1 MKAAV
6 LYGAMDL
13 RFEEAEIPIP
23 GRDEVRVKVSA
34 CGVCGSDYPRITEGT
49 AHYFPIILGHE
60 FAGKVDA
67 VGENVTGFETG
78 DLVVAVPLIPCRKC
92 AACKKHQYSL
102 CSNYQFVGT
111 RRNGGYGQYA
121 VLPASNLIKLDANS
135 DVRMAALLEPATV
148 ALHGVN
154 RSGLPA
160 NPTGSTGSTC
170 VVGGGTIGSFC
181 IQWLRIRG
189 AEIITVIGRSQKR
202 LEVNRRLGATHV
214 FSTVH
219 EGGLELAVEEAL
231 AVSGNEGY
239 SYVYETGG
247 TPETVK
253 MAIRMTGRRGTLCLM
268 GCLPGEITF
277 GKSEWE
283 QIARKEIHIVGSWMS
298 GGTPYPGLDWFEA
311 VERYGEGSL
320 QITDELVGLKLPLS
334 EAGKLPTIL
343 RESNFPKGRILLL
356 CDE

>member
-13 RFEEAEIPIP
+13 RVEDVVMPIP
-23 GRDEVRVKVSA
+23 GKDEVRVKVSA
-34 CGVCGSDYPRITEGT
+34 CGVCGSDYPRITKGT

-60 FAGKVDA
+60 FAGRVDA
-67 VGENVTGFETG
+67 IGEAVTGFETG
-78 DLVVAVPLIPCRKC
+78 DPVVAVPLIPCMEC
-92 AACKKHQYSL
+92 AACKNHQYSL

-111 RRNGGYGQYA
+111 RRNGGYGEYA
-121 VLPASNLIKLDANS
+121 VLPASNLIKLEADS

-154 RSGLPA
+154 RSGIPA
-160 NPTGSTGSTC
+160 KSARNPGSSC

-181 IQWLRIRG
+181 TQWLRIRG
-189 AEIITVIGRSQKR
+189 VEIITVIGRNRKR
-202 LEVNRRLGATHV
+202 LEVNRRLGAHHV
-214 FSTVH
+214 FSTTE
-219 EGGLELAVEEAL
+219 EGGMETAVEGAL
-231 AVSGNEGY
+231 AITGNDGY

-298 GGTPYPGLDWFEA
+298 GGMPYPGSDWFEA
-311 VERYGEGSL
+311 VKRYGEGSL
-320 QITDELVGLKLPLS
+320 HISDELVGLKLPLS
-334 EAGKLPTIL
+334 EAEKLPTIL
-343 RESNFPKGRILLL
+343 READSPKGRILLL

>member
-13 RFEEAEIPIP
+13 RYEDAEMPIP
-23 GRDEVRVKVSA
+23 GRDEVRVKISA

-60 FAGKVDA
+60 FAGRVDA
-67 VGENVTGFETG
+67 LGENVTAFEIG
-78 DLVVAVPLIPCRKC
+78 DPVVAVPLIPCGTC
-92 AACKKHQYSL
+92 PACENHQYSL

-111 RRNGGYGQYA
+111 RQNGGYGEYA
-121 VLPASNLIKLDANS
+121 VLPASNLIQLQAAS

-160 NPTGSTGSTC
+160 DFAESSGSTC

-181 IQWLRIRG
+181 TQWLRIRG
-189 AEIITVIGRSQKR
+189 ARIITVIGRSRKR

-214 FSTVH
+214 FSTTD
-219 EGGLELAVEEAL
+219 EGGPEMAVGEAL
-231 AVSGNEGY
+231 AVTGNEGY

-277 GKSEWE
+277 CKSEWE

-298 GGTPYPGLDWFEA
+298 GGTPYPGSDWFEA

-320 QITDELVGLKLPLS
+320 RITQELVGVKIPLS
-334 EAGKLPTIL
+334 EAEKLPTIL